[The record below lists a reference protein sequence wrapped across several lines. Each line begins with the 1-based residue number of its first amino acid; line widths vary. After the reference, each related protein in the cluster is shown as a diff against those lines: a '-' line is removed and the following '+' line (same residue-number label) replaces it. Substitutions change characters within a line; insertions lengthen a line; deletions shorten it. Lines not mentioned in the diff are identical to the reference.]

1 MHAGHPQAFD
11 RICRGLFE
19 ALRPMVHHLLAPP
32 LLRYAGGQ
40 VDRFPAPADCTELG
54 LFDDEFA
61 KDGADECHRLWWF
74 EVTWDSDDS
83 GVGIEGRKRVGRI
96 EPNADTHARPQDCRL
111 SGTCSDGGGHRQR
124 V

>member
-1 MHAGHPQAFD
+1 
-11 RICRGLFE
+11 
-19 ALRPMVHHLLAPP
+19 MVHHLLTPP

-61 KDGADECHRLWWF
+61 KDGAYEGYGVWWF
-74 EVTWDSDDS
+74 EITWDSDDS
-83 GVGIEGRKRVGRI
+83 GVGIEAGKRVGRI
-96 EPNADTHARPQDCRL
+96 EPNADTHARPQDCRWY
-111 SGTCSDGGGHRQR
+111 GPATDGGGHRLR